1 MRSHEFNLR
10 EYHIILRM
18 LLDKAYRFVDYDNVL
33 HQDRSIV
40 LRHDI
45 DMSLEYALPVAEIEH
60 QLGITSCYFLLLTSE
75 FYNPLTSKAQSAITK
90 IRAFGHEIGLH
101 FDASIYP
108 KDFSIDD
115 LSLAAEKEC
124 ELLSQISRKSV
135 RYISFHRPVKA
146 LQGVGE
152 GFAQRINT
160 YEKRFF
166 ETMGYCSDSQGAW
179 RFGHPLD
186 HSAILEGKQLQL
198 LTHPIWWTL
207 GEKMT
212 DNLEKLDYFLN
223 EHHTQM
229 KQEMAANCKT
239 YLPLEAV

>member
-1 MRSHEFNLR
+1 MHSHEFNLAQ
-10 EYHIILRM
+10 YHLILGT
-18 LLDKAYRFVDYDNVL
+18 LLDKAYRFVDYNTVL
-33 HQDRSIV
+33 DHDRSIV

-60 QLGITSCYFLLLTSE
+60 QLGISSCYFLLLTSE
-75 FYNPLTSKAQSAITK
+75 FYNPLTSKAQLAIAK
-90 IRAFGHEIGLH
+90 IQALGHEIGLH
-101 FDASIYP
+101 FDASIYGENAT
-108 KDFSIDD
+108 IDE
-115 LSLAAEKEC
+115 LSTAAEKEC
-124 ELLSQISRKSV
+124 ELLSQISKKPV

-186 HSAILEGKQLQL
+186 HSAINEGKQLQL

-207 GEKMT
+207 GETIT
-212 DNLEKLDYFLN
+212 DNQKKLDYFLS
-223 EHHTQM
+223 ERHSQM

-239 YLPLEAV
+239 YMPEEAV